1 MTEFRLTGIDWED
14 RGYFGCPDSLPPG
27 TDDPWNHWIIAFH
40 RAKLGDFTYVPVLR
54 QVLLESEDW
63 LLVTT
68 CSDLLGDA
76 GTDASLDLLFK
87 AAQEAPDFPRAR
99 EIGRALYLRGRL
111 SDVPALVSVYEKFSD
126 VRDADIIPVWIA
138 DLLEA
143 EEGWL
148 SEPTHFEDVEYY
160 REAVLEAYQRLADD
174 FGSNQVYVFRGKLF
188 GVTALAQHLRV
199 RMRQPFPRSVL
210 RQKFEA
216 STGIDCSSF
225 YRRGELK
232 PLAAAAIVEDF
243 LESAAVATYED
254 GVRYFFGHAIPPD
267 IGIKL

>member
-1 MTEFRLTGIDWED
+1 MNFRLTGIDWED
-14 RGYFGCPDSLPPG
+14 RGYFGCPDRLPPG
-27 TDDPWNHWIIAFH
+27 TDSFDPWNHWIIAFH
-40 RAKLGDFTYVPVLR
+40 MAKLGDFTYVPALR

-76 GTDASLDLLFK
+76 GTDASLDSLIE
-87 AAQEAPDFPRAR
+87 AAREAPDFPRAR
-99 EIGRALYLRGRL
+99 EISRALYLRGRL
-111 SDVPALVSVYEKFSD
+111 SDVPTLVSVYEKFSD

-148 SEPTHFEDVEYY
+148 SEPTHFEDAEYY
-160 REAVLEAYQRLADD
+160 REAVLEAYQRLTDD
-174 FGSNQVYVFRGKLF
+174 LGSDHFYVFNGKLF
-188 GVTALAQHLRV
+188 GVTALAQHIRV
-199 RMRQPFPRSVL
+199 RVRGPFLRSIL

-225 YRRGELK
+225 YRRGEPK
-232 PLAAAAIVEDF
+232 PLAAAAIVEAF
-243 LESAAVATYED
+243 IESAAASTYED
-254 GVRYFFGHAIPPD
+254 GTRYFFGHAIPD
-267 IGIKL
+267 